1 MFSMASLPQWRR
13 NLYILFGVQLLTT
26 AGFSLVFPFLPL
38 YIRELG
44 VATRGSLEFWS
55 GMVFSTQAFVMMLSS
70 PLWGVV
76 ADRYGRK
83 PMLLR
88 ATIGGAVLITLMGF
102 VQSAEQLVLLRT
114 IQGAVTGVISSV
126 NALVAA
132 STPKE
137 KTGSAL
143 GLLMLGRWGGIAL
156 GPVIGGVLGDAFGYR
171 ESFIITGI
179 LLAIAGVTVW
189 LWVHEEFTPVEKTKR
204 PSIVGGYWALLTT
217 PGMAGLYSL
226 SFLRSLGQMMIYP
239 VAALFMI
246 QLMHTESGAATWT
259 GLMIGSVAGASA
271 ISGVYLGRLGDRIG
285 HERIMIAAAVLCTLF
300 YLPQPFVTTPWQ
312 LIALQALGG
321 LAVGGLLSPMAAL
334 MNLWT
339 PAGTQGA
346 TYGLENSI
354 AAGGRTI
361 APLLAA
367 GIAAWWSVRAVF
379 GVTALVYLAIAV
391 MVLWMAA
398 HRKEREA
405 AQGMRAV
412 MGD

>member
-1 MFSMASLPQWRR
+1 MFAMAGLPQWRR

-38 YIRELG
+38 YIKELG

-55 GMVFSTQAFVMMLSS
+55 GMVFSTQAFTMMIAS

-88 ATIGGAVLITLMGF
+88 ATLGGAILLALMGL
-102 VQSAEQLVLLRT
+102 VQNAEQLVLLRT

-137 KTGSAL
+137 KTGSAM

-171 ESFIITGI
+171 ESFIITAV
-179 LLAIAGVTVW
+179 LLGFAGLAVW
-189 LWVHEEFTPVEKTKR
+189 FWVHEEFTPVEKAKQ
-204 PSIVGGYWALLTT
+204 PSIIGGYRALFTA

-226 SFLRSLGQMMIYP
+226 SFLRSLAQMMINP

-246 QLMHTESGAATWT
+246 QLMHTENGAATWT
-259 GLMIGSVAGASA
+259 GLMIGAVAGGSA
-271 ISGVYLGRLGDRIG
+271 ISGIYLGRLGDKVG
-285 HERIMIAAAVLCTLF
+285 HERIMIASAVACMLF

-312 LIALQALGG
+312 LIALQALSG

-339 PAGTQGA
+339 PPGTQGA
-346 TYGLENSI
+346 TYGLENSVA
-354 AAGGRTI
+354 AAGRTV

-367 GIAAWWSVRAVF
+367 AIATWYGVRTVYGATAV
-379 GVTALVYLAIAV
+379 VYAAMALVV
-391 MVLWMAA
+391 VWMAMR
-398 HRKEREA
+398 RKAAPVAGVEA
-405 AQGMRAV
+405 V
-412 MGD
+412 VGD